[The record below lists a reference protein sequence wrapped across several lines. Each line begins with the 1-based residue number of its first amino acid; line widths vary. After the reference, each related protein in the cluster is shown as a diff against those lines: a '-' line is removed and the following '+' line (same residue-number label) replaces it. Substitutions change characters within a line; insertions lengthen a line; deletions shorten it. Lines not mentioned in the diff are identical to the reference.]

1 MLNCIAVDD
10 EKLVLDLLVDNIRQV
25 PFLNL
30 MARCKNAMEAAEV
43 LHKEKVD
50 LIFLDIQMPGLNGLQ
65 FVKSLQRPPMVIF
78 ITAYTDSSGTPFCFP
93 LTSFR
98 RFSFPLPVEPSTEEG
113 LSYLYRRGAGP
124 FATVLQRHE

>member
-1 MLNCIAVDD
+1 MGRESALRPRALIVEDEILIAPGLKEEMRAGDVYLNG
-10 EKLVLDLLVDNIRQV
+10 
-25 PFLNL
+25 
-30 MARCKNAMEAAEV
+30 ARDGIEAARWLRDV
-43 LHKEKVD
+43 CGS
-50 LIFLDIQMPGLNGLQ
+50 P
-65 FVKSLQRPPMVIF
+65 VIF

>member
-1 MLNCIAVDD
+1 VGRESALRPRALIVEDEILIARG
-10 EKLVLDLLVDNIRQV
+10 L
-25 PFLNL
+25 
-30 MARCKNAMEAAEV
+30 
-43 LHKEKVD
+43 KEEMRA
-50 LIFLDIQMPGLNGLQ
+50 LA
-65 FVKSLQRPPMVIF
+65 VIWKGF
-78 ITAYTDSSGTPFCFP
+78 SSGTPFCFP